1 MKVPAGNSWEWTV
14 LEPWRRDLRSAA
26 RGLWRA
32 PGFSIAVFCSLV
44 VCLGP
49 NAATLSALYALVLK
63 PLPFSEPAQLVTI
76 VNVAE
81 KSGGQLVQSS
91 TPQYRDFKARA
102 DLFSSFAVIRYE
114 SGTLDEESAPSRVA
128 NDVVSA
134 GFFSV
139 LGVRPV
145 VGRFFTADEEVE
157 GRDHVLVLSQNF
169 WESRFHADA
178 NVIGSTVR
186 MDGQPYAIVGVAPRS
201 LECLHQQTSFFKPYA
216 PAPSR
221 LDPQAR
227 YRGDVALYAR
237 LKPGV
242 SVAAGLVQLTALE
255 MDFRAHEASPQLR
268 AFIAN
273 AGYRLAVE
281 PLRTGGAMGGTNSWW
296 LLQGGALLVLLIGC
310 VNVVN
315 LFLARMNAK
324 RGELA
329 IRVALGA
336 GRAALLRQML
346 AESLMLTG
354 AAAAAGIGLA
364 MMALRVFNRY
374 LPVIMPAAPPV
385 TLDATVACAIV
396 AAACGI
402 ALLVGFLPLQLLWRT
417 GLRVGE
423 SRTASSSGG
432 ARAVSSALVTVQVAV
447 AVVLLVGASLLL
459 RSFANVMA
467 VDPGFDA
474 AHVVKGQIV
483 LPSRYAVQAVSLEER
498 YRAANAAENVGLQRR
513 ILESLKTIAGVEN
526 VAESR
531 DPLLVANVRPVP
543 FSIRDEPVTAGES
556 QPLIHINA
564 VSPDFF
570 ATMGMRILSGRGFDA
585 ADDFSKA
592 PVAIVDQTFVE
603 RYFPGQ
609 IVEGHE
615 IYLSRGLSLATDS
628 WPRIVGVVSRAN
640 LTGLDSHDNLPVVFV
655 PLVGFPVGGFDV
667 LVRSPRPASEILRGM
682 RAKLHEIDPTLPLYS
697 ADTLEAGLDNLLMTR
712 RGITLLLGVF
722 SGLALLLAS
731 IGLYGVLSYDVSQRT
746 REIGIRGAIG
756 ASRGQIVGL
765 ILRQGMGKTGVG
777 LAAGLLG
784 ALFLTRYLS
793 TLLFGIISAD
803 PVSYLAVLTLL
814 AGVSLLAC
822 WLPARR
828 AARVDPIVA
837 LRAE

>member
-281 PLRTGGAMGGTNSWW
+281 PLRTGGAM
-296 LLQGGALLVLLIGC
+296 
-310 VNVVN
+310 
-315 LFLARMNAK
+315 
-324 RGELA
+324 
-329 IRVALGA
+329 
-336 GRAALLRQML
+336 
-346 AESLMLTG
+346 
-354 AAAAAGIGLA
+354 
-364 MMALRVFNRY
+364 
-374 LPVIMPAAPPV
+374 
-385 TLDATVACAIV
+385 
-396 AAACGI
+396 
-402 ALLVGFLPLQLLWRT
+402 
-417 GLRVGE
+417 
-423 SRTASSSGG
+423 
-432 ARAVSSALVTVQVAV
+432 
-447 AVVLLVGASLLL
+447 
-459 RSFANVMA
+459 
-467 VDPGFDA
+467 
-474 AHVVKGQIV
+474 
-483 LPSRYAVQAVSLEER
+483 
-498 YRAANAAENVGLQRR
+498 
-513 ILESLKTIAGVEN
+513 
-526 VAESR
+526 
-531 DPLLVANVRPVP
+531 
-543 FSIRDEPVTAGES
+543 
-556 QPLIHINA
+556 
-564 VSPDFF
+564 
-570 ATMGMRILSGRGFDA
+570 
-585 ADDFSKA
+585 
-592 PVAIVDQTFVE
+592 
-603 RYFPGQ
+603 
-609 IVEGHE
+609 
-615 IYLSRGLSLATDS
+615 
-628 WPRIVGVVSRAN
+628 
-640 LTGLDSHDNLPVVFV
+640 
-655 PLVGFPVGGFDV
+655 
-667 LVRSPRPASEILRGM
+667 
-682 RAKLHEIDPTLPLYS
+682 
-697 ADTLEAGLDNLLMTR
+697 
-712 RGITLLLGVF
+712 
-722 SGLALLLAS
+722 
-731 IGLYGVLSYDVSQRT
+731 
-746 REIGIRGAIG
+746 
-756 ASRGQIVGL
+756 
-765 ILRQGMGKTGVG
+765 
-777 LAAGLLG
+777 
-784 ALFLTRYLS
+784 
-793 TLLFGIISAD
+793 
-803 PVSYLAVLTLL
+803 
-814 AGVSLLAC
+814 
-822 WLPARR
+822 
-828 AARVDPIVA
+828 
-837 LRAE
+837 